1 MMSINASVIT
11 LPAIGT
17 YILGGKV
24 YCTSSSTL
32 AGTLKLNSYTSIN
45 SGSSWT
51 IVNAGNSPAGVGD
64 IGIYGLITTTA
75 ANQQCKITLSNGMN
89 AAITLSNLY
98 SESFC
103 YVYKIARY

>member
-51 IVNAGNSPAGVGD
+51 VVNAGNSPAGVGD
-64 IGIYGLITTTA
+64 IGIYGLITTSVV
-75 ANQQCKITLSNGMN
+75 NQQCKITLSNGMN

-98 SESFC
+98 TESFC
-103 YVYKIARY
+103 YVYKIAPY